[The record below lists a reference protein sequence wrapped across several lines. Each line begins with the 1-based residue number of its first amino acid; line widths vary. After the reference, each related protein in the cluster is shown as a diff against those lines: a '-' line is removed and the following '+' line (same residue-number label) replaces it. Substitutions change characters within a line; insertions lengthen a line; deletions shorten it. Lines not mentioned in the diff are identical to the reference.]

1 MHGSNIIVGA
11 FFEDE
16 DQNGNNTLSD
26 AGSVYFYEGTDAA
39 ALPVTLVQFNAFR
52 EGDRVRLH
60 WQTST
65 EQNNYGFYI
74 QRSKDGK
81 DWPSLGFVSGQGDSY
96 RTVDYHFTDDNPN
109 TGVNYYRLKQEDYD
123 GSPAYSFPACCAD
136 ADACGVDVSEAESV
150 IGISGCVELNRA
162 GTEDAACP
170 AVTVSVAG
178 TDVMLPG
185 CCQTA
190 TKKCGGEVDVAELGA
205 GLGVNLEGPNF
216 GCQSPTL
223 LGEADGAGCGQ

>member
-123 GSPAYSFPACCAD
+123 GSPAYSEIRSIYF
-136 ADACGVDVSEAESV
+136 
-150 IGISGCVELNRA
+150 N
-162 GTEDAACP
+162 
-170 AVTVSVAG
+170 
-178 TDVMLPG
+178 
-185 CCQTA
+185 
-190 TKKCGGEVDVAELGA
+190 GA
-205 GLGVNLEGPNF
+205 GRDARGHPNPFSTFLTIENGQGAIIISDMLGRVLEQRTITEAVYRLDTSALPDGPCIIRLQKNN
-216 GCQSPTL
+216 GKLYTMKLVKTPPN
-223 LGEADGAGCGQ
+223 

>member
-1 MHGSNIIVGA
+1 MLSFKVGSIGFIALCAACFVGCSS
-11 FFEDE
+11 D
-16 DQNGNNTLSD
+16 DDGGSGGN
-26 AGSVYFYEGTDAA
+26 AGTGAQGGSGGTGAQGG
-39 ALPVTLVQFNAFR
+39 T
-52 EGDRVRLH
+52 GGGG
-60 WQTST
+60 T
-65 EQNNYGFYI
+65 G
-74 QRSKDGK
+74 G
-81 DWPSLGFVSGQGDSY
+81 GGSGG
-96 RTVDYHFTDDNPN
+96 TGN
-109 TGVNYYRLKQEDYD
+109 TGTTCGANMCDGADVLFD

-223 LGEADGAGCGQ
+223 LGEAEGGDCGG